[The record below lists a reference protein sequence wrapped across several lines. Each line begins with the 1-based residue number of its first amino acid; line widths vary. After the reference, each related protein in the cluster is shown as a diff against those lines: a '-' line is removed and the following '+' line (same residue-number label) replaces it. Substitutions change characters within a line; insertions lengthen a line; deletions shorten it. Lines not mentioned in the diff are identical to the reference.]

1 MAKINKFTSKLNRL
15 RGRYNAQE
23 KEEKEAY
30 KKRKGLKIA
39 VGFKDTDEYKRI
51 RKNKLAALRRYDI
64 KSPRRARKVAKAYQD
79 GKFTELENIAIGES
93 FLITLSYGSGV
104 DKTAMTEFKN
114 EKLAGSTTVLFDGS
128 RIGFGTQRANNIP
141 DYSRL
146 MQEAHQY
153 ATNETIR
160 LDLPSMGVL
169 TDIVSGLYEGAR
181 YITIKMYF
189 GKV

>member
-1 MAKINKFTSKLNRL
+1 
-15 RGRYNAQE
+15 
-23 KEEKEAY
+23 
-30 KKRKGLKIA
+30 
-39 VGFKDTDEYKRI
+39 
-51 RKNKLAALRRYDI
+51 
-64 KSPRRARKVAKAYQD
+64 
-79 GKFTELENIAIGES
+79 
-93 FLITLSYGSGV
+93 
-104 DKTAMTEFKN
+104 MTEFKN

-141 DYSRL
+141 DFSRL

-160 LDLPSMGVL
+160 LDLPSMGIL
-169 TDIVSGLYEGAR
+169 TDIVSGLYEGDR